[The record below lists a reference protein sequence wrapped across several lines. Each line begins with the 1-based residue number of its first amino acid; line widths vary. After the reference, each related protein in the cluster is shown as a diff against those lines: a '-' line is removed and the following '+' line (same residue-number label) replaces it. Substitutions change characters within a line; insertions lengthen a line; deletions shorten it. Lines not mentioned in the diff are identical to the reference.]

1 MNETQASKRRYAA
14 AASVIGTT
22 IEVYD
27 FFIFGTAAALV
38 LNKQFFPNLDPTAA
52 LIAAFL
58 SYAVGYVARPLG
70 AFIFGHF
77 GDKTGRRDTLMITL
91 VLMATPT
98 VLIGLLPNYASIG
111 IAAPILLCL
120 FRILQGIAFGG
131 EWGGAVLMA
140 VETAPKGRKGL
151 WGSFPSAGAS
161 AGIVLS
167 SLAWAAVST
176 LPEAD
181 FQEWGWRLP
190 FLASIVLLVVGVFVR
205 LRVAETPAFIT
216 ARELGAVAK
225 TPLVETFRDAKL
237 GMLRCAGMR
246 VFENSWFAILLVY
259 FVSYAVT
266 TAKIPKPQILN
277 AVAVG
282 AALSIPTLL
291 LIGAL
296 ADRIGQRIIYAIG
309 AVALSLFTWGMFNSV
324 QPGRTSTTLAF
335 VIVGLGIV
343 WPLVYGPQSALFAAQ
358 FNTRVR
364 YSALSIATQL
374 AGILGGGI
382 APLIAA
388 VLAAQGGG
396 SPHLVAVYLSVL
408 GVIGLISVA
417 SMKSRDINSLDDEA
431 VNSTQPYQPPTRRA
445 VAGTQQVA
453 GTEI

>member
-1 MNETQASKRRYAA
+1 
-14 AASVIGTT
+14 
-22 IEVYD
+22 
-27 FFIFGTAAALV
+27 
-38 LNKQFFPNLDPTAA
+38 
-52 LIAAFL
+52 
-58 SYAVGYVARPLG
+58 
-70 AFIFGHF
+70 
-77 GDKTGRRDTLMITL
+77 
-91 VLMATPT
+91 
-98 VLIGLLPNYASIG
+98 
-111 IAAPILLCL
+111 
-120 FRILQGIAFGG
+120 
-131 EWGGAVLMA
+131 
-140 VETAPKGRKGL
+140 
-151 WGSFPSAGAS
+151 
-161 AGIVLS
+161 
-167 SLAWAAVST
+167 LAWAAVST